1 MIGMS
6 EAIMPIVSGME
17 FPLPLPP
24 LGGEGVVAEREHRFF
39 LPQKEITQWEQF
51 EKCSKSFASVVKSL
65 GDGIEKRQVSDKPN
79 FFKEEEFEKPVVNTL
94 THKCVQA
101 VDTKEV
107 VAHESPNAD
116 ETKHAQVK
124 DFEKPI
130 VEAATPQRV
139 QAVDTKEVV
148 AIESPRTVKIEH
160 TQVKDFEKPLVETAT
175 PQRVQSVD
183 AKDVVAIESLNADE
197 TKHVQ
202 VTDFEKPLV
211 STATPQRVQLVH
223 TKEVV
228 APESPNAEEIKDNQ
242 INIFE
247 KPQVNAAAPQSV
259 QAPESVTV
267 SRLVDAIVEK
277 IAVSSTL
284 MANGEGEIRIQL
296 KSDILDGSS
305 IKIEVKNGELKV
317 VVEPASYIAEQI
329 LIKSQ
334 ETFQNQLAERV
345 TAWRVNVGIAAFD
358 SRSGLRRRLEEQ

>member
-79 FFKEEEFEKPVVNTL
+79 FVKEEEFEKPVVNTL
-94 THKCVQA
+94 THKC
-101 VDTKEV
+101 
-107 VAHESPNAD
+107 
-116 ETKHAQVK
+116 
-124 DFEKPI
+124 
-130 VEAATPQRV
+130 V

-202 VTDFEKPLV
+202 VKDFEKPLV